1 MCVGC
6 MCVCTETHLIRAC
19 KYRSLMDQ
27 TFTMI
32 RCNVIFNTLQHT
44 ATHCNML
51 QHAATCCNMLQ
62 HTATLLQYVVVLQ
75 CIRLL
80 DSNRYN
86 VARCN
91 VMLCYTVLQ
100 CVAVC
105 CSTLQCVR
113 PLDSQCS
120 RSVCVWQHLLL
131 HRSFV
136 VFRALSE
143 RRNSKNKAIKHIR
156 SAFVSILSRRSCFI
170 FLFSGKMEKHVV
182 RSARAFER
190 RWFCRSLLF
199 TPTNDKLS

>member
-62 HTATLLQYVVVLQ
+62 HAATLLQYVVVLQ

-100 CVAVC
+100 CVAVRY
-105 CSTLQCVR
+105 SVS
-113 PLDSQCS
+113 DHWIHNVAE
-120 RSVCVWQHLLL
+120 VCVFD
-131 HRSFV
+131 SICCCT
-136 VFRALSE
+136 ALS
-143 RRNSKNKAIKHIR
+143 
-156 SAFVSILSRRSCFI
+156 
-170 FLFSGKMEKHVV
+170 
-182 RSARAFER
+182 
-190 RWFCRSLLF
+190 
-199 TPTNDKLS
+199 